1 MKKDDFLEAFND
13 IDDCFLA
20 EVLDEKNPGRY
31 KRWTALTA
39 FMILIIITGII
50 LAEFGVEVSHD
61 NKSEI
66 LVIKDISQNDST
78 DSSFTSKDVGDGRVI
93 ENEKIKE
100 YADDIKRLLNED
112 HFFVISSE
120 PDVKGKMILIKTAEE
135 ETEELKKVLS
145 KYLKKINDRF
155 FYRVGGETIEV
166 KIIFGANK

>member
-39 FMILIIITGII
+39 FMLIVITGII
-50 LAEFGVEVSHD
+50 LAEFGAEIGPD
-61 NKSEI
+61 KKSDI

-155 FYRVGGETIEV
+155 FYRAGGETIEV